1 MTDNCERWPEGQQFH
16 ALALTG
22 GGYRGLFSAQA
33 LASIEESTQKPIGQN
48 FDLICGTSIGG
59 IIAIA
64 AAFEV
69 PMSKVVEVFETHGA
83 LIFPLERTAPTGE
96 FSKKLDLWRH
106 LGKPRYLTSPL
117 RTAIEAL
124 IPPGTLLGDAIHPL
138 AIPAVNLTQ
147 GSPQVFKTRH
157 KAEWQRDSK
166 LKIVDVALATSA
178 APTFFELAEIGG
190 DRYADGGLF
199 ANAPDQIA
207 LHEAEHYFGV
217 PSTAVHILS
226 IGTTTKSYS
235 VAHSAGREFGI
246 AKWMD
251 DARLLS
257 VMISAQQQFVGQV
270 IAHRLGDRYL
280 RIDREPSHEQAA
292 EMGLDISTESA
303 RSTLISLAR
312 KAVTDIVN
320 TTLTPFLSH
329 TPHLRIIKS

>member
-1 MTDNCERWPEGQQFH
+1 MADDPYEWPEGQQFR

-33 LASIEESTQKPIGQN
+33 LASMEDATKKPIGRS

-59 IIAIA
+59 IVAIA
-64 AAFEV
+64 AAFEI
-69 PMSKVVEVFETHGA
+69 PMSKVVEVFETQGP
-83 LIFPLERTAPTGE
+83 LIFPADRRAPEDGL
-96 FSKKLDLWRH
+96 FKKVDLMRH
-106 LGKPRYLTSPL
+106 LGKPRYSSSPL
-117 RTAIEAL
+117 RDAVETL

-157 KAEWQRDSK
+157 RAAWQRDSK
-166 LKIVDVALATSA
+166 LKVVDVALATSA
-178 APTFFELAEIGG
+178 APTLFEIAEIGG

-207 LHEAEHYFGV
+207 LHEAEHYFKI
-217 PSTAVHILS
+217 PASAVHILS

-235 VAHSAGREFGI
+235 VAHSAGRDFGI

-270 IAHRLGDRYL
+270 ISHRLGERYL
-280 RIDREPSHEQAA
+280 RIDREPSHEQAV
-292 EMGLDISTESA
+292 EMGLDIATESA
-303 RSTLISLAR
+303 RSTLISLAK

-320 TTLTPFLSH
+320 TTLQPFLAHS
-329 TPHLRIIKS
+329 PHLRIVKD